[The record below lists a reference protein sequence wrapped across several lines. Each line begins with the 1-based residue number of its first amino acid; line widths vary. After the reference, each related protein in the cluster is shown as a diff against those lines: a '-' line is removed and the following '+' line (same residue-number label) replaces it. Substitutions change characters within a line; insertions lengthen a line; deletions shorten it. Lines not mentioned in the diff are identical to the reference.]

1 MILTCP
7 ACSTRYFVDDASLGS
22 AGRSVRCAAC
32 GHSWH
37 AQPESALP
45 GGAPPVRSAPASAHT
60 PSAASPAETFG
71 DVPAAVQDF
80 APSLG
85 APPEPAFEPEAP
97 RAAPH
102 TVFRA
107 RREEKKRQ
115 TRLALVG
122 GAWGLTAAALV
133 AGLVVTFIFRAE
145 VVRLWPKSASAFA
158 LVGAPVNPFG
168 LEFEN
173 VKLERQSI
181 GGAPVLSIS
190 GRVRNVSERIQPA
203 RPIELRLL
211 DHKNQKVFSWS
222 VLPEQKNLKPGEA
235 AQFLTRIANA
245 PVEAMQMEVTLL
257 DKAAHASK
265 SGDAIALTHK
275 RRVAAPAPEAALP
288 PMAEPPL
295 ADALGDVVD
304 EGTPFAGHGE
314 DDATFDPLGAE
325 PAVPAGA
332 RAVTMDTP
340 PHG

>member
-1 MILTCP
+1 M
-7 ACSTRYFVDDASLGS
+7 DA
-22 AGRSVRCAAC
+22 
-32 GHSWH
+32 
-37 AQPESALP
+37 
-45 GGAPPVRSAPASAHT
+45 APVPPAPAA
-60 PSAASPAETFG
+60 
-71 DVPAAVQDF
+71 
-80 APSLG
+80 
-85 APPEPAFEPEAP
+85 PEAEP
-97 RAAPH
+97 VRAAPH

-133 AGLVVTFIFRAE
+133 AGLAVTFIFRAE

-173 VKLERQSI
+173 VKLQRQSI

-190 GRVRNVSERIQPA
+190 GRVRNVSERAQAA

-211 DHKNQKVFSWS
+211 DHKNEKVFSWS
-222 VLPEQKNLKPGEA
+222 VMPEQKTLKPGEA

-257 DKAAHASK
+257 DKAPHASK
-265 SGDAIALTHK
+265 SGDAIAMTHK
-275 RRVAAPAPEAALP
+275 RRAAAPVPEAALP
-288 PMAEPPL
+288 PMAEAAP
-295 ADALGDVVD
+295 ADGLGAAVD

-314 DDATFDPLGAE
+314 DDATFDPLGTEA
-325 PAVPAGA
+325 AVPAGA
-332 RAVTMDTP
+332 RAVTMDNP